1 MMNQTT
7 CRIQLPDEDIQRLQ
21 RFTTLGT
28 HSARAI
34 RRARILLLADEGASD
49 PAIAEDVGV
58 CLTTVF
64 LTRRRYCQEGLDAV
78 LTERAR
84 PGQPKKLSGHGEAHL
99 TALACSDPPEGHARW
114 TMTLLADRLVELQ
127 VVETISAA
135 TVQRALKKTT

>member
-1 MMNQTT
+1 MNQTT
-7 CRIQLPDEDIQRLQ
+7 YRIHLPHEDIQHLH
-21 RFTTLGT
+21 RFTTTGA

-64 LTRRRYCQEGLDAV
+64 LTRRRYCQEGLEAV

-84 PGQPKKLSGHGEAHL
+84 PGQPRKLSGHGEARL

-127 VVETISAA
+127 VVEAISAA
-135 TVQRALKKTT
+135 TVQRTLKKTT

>member
-1 MMNQTT
+1 MNQITF
-7 CRIQLPDEDIQRLQ
+7 RIHLTDKDIHHLH
-21 RFTTLGT
+21 RFTTTGT

-49 PAIAEDVGV
+49 PAIAEEIGV

-64 LTRRRYCQEGLDAV
+64 LTRRRYCQEGLEAV
-78 LTERAR
+78 LRERAR
-84 PGQPKKLSGHGEAHL
+84 PGQPRKLSGHGEARL
-99 TALACSDPPEGHARW
+99 TALACADPPEGHARW

-127 VVETISAA
+127 VVEAISAA